1 MELKEKVNPI
11 KITDTE
17 TGKVY
22 ILDFNRET
30 VQFAESR
37 GFSWNIVGDQPAN
50 MIPLIWYTAFR
61 RHDPRISLDKTT
73 KLLEELGGL
82 QPKWATRLHELYDQ
96 ALVSLIAED
105 TDEGDAKNAKMT
117 VELD

>member
-11 KITDTE
+11 KITDEE

-30 VQFAESR
+30 VQFAEDR
-37 GFSWNIVGDQPAN
+37 GFTWEAVGDRPAT

-73 KLLEELGGL
+73 KILEKLGGI
-82 QPKWATRLHELYDQ
+82 QPKWVKRLHELYDQ
-96 ALVSLIAED
+96 ALVSLIAD
-105 TDEGDAKNAKMT
+105 DSDEGASKNAKMT
-117 VELD
+117 VELE